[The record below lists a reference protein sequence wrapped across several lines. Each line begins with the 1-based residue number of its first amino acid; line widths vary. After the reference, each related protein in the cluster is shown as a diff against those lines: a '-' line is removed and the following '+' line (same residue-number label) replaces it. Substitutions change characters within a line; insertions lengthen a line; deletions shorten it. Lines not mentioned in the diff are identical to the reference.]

1 MLHIIFRI
9 PFILFSGMDTGLGE
23 GVVDV
28 VVVVVVVD
36 DVVVVVSVINEV
48 VVGVG
53 VATVVIGDELVS
65 EVCVEAEVEVSAC
78 KTEVVVDTVKI
89 SIKFGVVIGTVLL
102 ISGWVS
108 CDELILVVL
117 DVLVKEDS
125 SYVVVID
132 VNSDVV
138 RRGVDVVWVESWK
151 VVELAD
157 EVSVVSIGSI
167 GIEYWEGVVE
177 IISVELVYVV
187 VVSVEVVSVVVVS
200 VVVLSV
206 VVVSVEVVSVVVVS
220 VEVVSVVSV
229 VISVVWPLVVA
240 ASDKYWVLEILEAV
254 CALASFTLVKRVE
267 VLFWIMRILGVAV
280 FLRGT
285 YLESTVLIRVIKV
298 TANKIFNI
306 CLIFSENCV

>member
-177 IISVELVYVV
+177 IISVELVSVVVVSVVVVSVV
-187 VVSVEVVSVVVVS
+187 VVSVEVVSVV
-200 VVVLSV
+200 
-206 VVVSVEVVSVVVVS
+206 VVSVVVVS